1 MSNWKRNLLG
11 VSDKVQCSTS
21 RKNIFFS
28 RILLVTLEL
37 LNWHVKCIVFVTYPL
52 RSYARV
58 AINGEIVY
66 CYCYCW
72 TIDRL
77 PLAFTLDWRVSH
89 HCSQSRQSHSE
100 FSAQRKLSAHAQR
113 MSTQWRSC
121 VALTCVFL
129 WLISGSAGSLSLP
142 YVLHVLP
149 IYPVLWIAN
158 CLGHSKSYCPCL
170 LEIWLTNVTNSKYI
184 AHFSNI

>member
-1 MSNWKRNLLG
+1 MFIVYSGQFKFPSWVQFPLLCLYLYWLESNWKRNLLG

-21 RKNIFFS
+21 HKNIFFS

-58 AINGEIVY
+58 PINGQIVY

-129 WLISGSAGSLSLP
+129 WLISGSAGSVCHMYYIYYP
-142 YVLHVLP
+142 YTQ
-149 IYPVLWIAN
+149 
-158 CLGHSKSYCPCL
+158 SY
-170 LEIWLTNVTNSKYI
+170 E
-184 AHFSNI
+184 

>member
-58 AINGEIVY
+58 PINGEIVY

-100 FSAQRKLSAHAQR
+100 FSAQRKTL
-113 MSTQWRSC
+113 C
-121 VALTCVFL
+121 TCATNVHSMA
-129 WLISGSAGSLSLP
+129 IVCCP
-142 YVLHVLP
+142 YVR
-149 IYPVLWIAN
+149 IPVAN
-158 CLGHSKSYCPCL
+158 FRFSGFSQFAICTTCTTHIHSVMNSQLSRAWQKL
-170 LEIWLTNVTNSKYI
+170 LSVFAANMANKCDKL
-184 AHFSNI
+184 